1 MTKDPVMNTDQTVI
15 KIVSIRI
22 SIKVIEKRLGY
33 RDRGVISMAV
43 GD

>member
-33 RDRGVISMAV
+33 HDRGVISMAV